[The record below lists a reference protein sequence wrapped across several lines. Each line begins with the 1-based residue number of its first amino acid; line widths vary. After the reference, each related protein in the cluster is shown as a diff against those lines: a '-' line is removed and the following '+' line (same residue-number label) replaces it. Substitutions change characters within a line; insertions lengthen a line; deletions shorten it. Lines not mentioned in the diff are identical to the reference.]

1 MPEDVSWK
9 EYVDSKIAAGDR
21 LIEVKAEWLEKL
33 IVSKAEAAERALEL
47 AKENLSIRLEGMNQ
61 FRAQLDKQA
70 ATFITRTEHTV
81 VEKDIAN
88 LRESRA
94 KLAGKADQ
102 KTVNTALILSVCSL
116 IIGILALAVRIF
128 LNA

>member
-70 ATFITRTEHTV
+70 ATFITRAEHNV
-81 VEKDIAN
+81 VEREIQS

-94 KLAGKADQ
+94 ELAGKADQ